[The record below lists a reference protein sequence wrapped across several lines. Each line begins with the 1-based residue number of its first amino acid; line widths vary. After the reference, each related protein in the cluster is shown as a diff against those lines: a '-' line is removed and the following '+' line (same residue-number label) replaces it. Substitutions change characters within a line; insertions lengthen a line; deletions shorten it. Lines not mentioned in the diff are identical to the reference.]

1 MLRCSGRF
9 FSEKST
15 LCSFLQNT
23 RPSAAPRPPCCAPTH
38 LRCAGVPPGLLAP
51 PNAPASAASRPPVGG
66 GSFAPPLLRT
76 DPPSVRRCFAGLIGS
91 AKRSGFSRSAASGG
105 RGELRSPLRPPL
117 LPPAFCRFVVQKG
130 KSVSDRQTDR
140 QHTADYF
147 GANSQY
153 AKKGE
158 P

>member
-1 MLRCSGRF
+1 MLRTESSLRDALVFRSAF
-9 FSEKST
+9 FRKEHTVLFSPKHST
-15 LCSFLQNT
+15 
-23 RPSAAPRPPCCAPTH
+23 
-38 LRCAGVPPGLLAP
+38 
-51 PNAPASAASRPPVGG
+51 
-66 GSFAPPLLRT
+66 
-76 DPPSVRRCFAGLIGS
+76 
-91 AKRSGFSRSAASGG
+91 FSRFAASGG

-117 LPPAFCRFVVQKG
+117 LPPAFYRFAVRKG

-158 P
+158 LSPYADKTVI

>member
-1 MLRCSGRF
+1 MLRTESSLRDAPVFRSVF
-9 FSEKST
+9 FRKEHTVLFSPKHST
-15 LCSFLQNT
+15 FS
-23 RPSAAPRPPCCAPTH
+23 R
-38 LRCAGVPPGLLAP
+38 
-51 PNAPASAASRPPVGG
+51 SAAS
-66 GSFAPPLLRT
+66 LLRT
-76 DPPSVRRCFAGLIGS
+76 DPPSVRRCSAGLIGS